1 MTNENYVGGNLPE
14 FPKSFWTDSTVL
26 PKFPQLDNDI
36 QVDVIIVGAGITGI
50 TSAYLLVNE
59 GLKVAVSKREKC

>member
-1 MTNENYVGGNLPE
+1 MTENGKLPQNPESYWRNDIE
-14 FPKSFWTDSTVL
+14 FPK
-26 PKFPQLDNDI
+26 FPSLEEDI

-59 GLKVAVSKREKC
+59 GLKVAVLEARKC